1 MARTRRSRSGAS
13 APNVGKK
20 RVTFTVHAPHAREVA
35 VAGTFNDWDPSTRA
49 LKREEGGNW
58 AVTFFLAPGKYEY
71 RFVVDG
77 IWTDDPCCTTRCW
90 NQYGGENCIL
100 VVE

>member
-1 MARTRRSRSGAS
+1 MARTRGSKSGT
-13 APNVGKK
+13 PTTRTGKK
-20 RVTFTVHAPHAREVA
+20 RVTFSVHAPHARDVA
-35 VAGTFNDWDPSTRA
+35 VAGTFNDWDPSSRP
-49 LKREEGGNW
+49 LSREAGGSW
-58 AVTFFLAPGKYEY
+58 TVTFYLAPGSYEY

-100 VVE
+100 EVK

>member
-1 MARTRRSRSGAS
+1 MVH
-13 APNVGKK
+13 NLGKK
-20 RVTFTVHAPHAREVA
+20 RVSFRIRAPHAREVS
-35 VAGTFNDWDPSTRA
+35 VAGTFNGWDPSARP
-49 LKREEGGNW
+49 LKRGPDGGW

-77 IWTDDPCCTTRCW
+77 IWTDDPSCTSRCR

-100 VVE
+100 EVK